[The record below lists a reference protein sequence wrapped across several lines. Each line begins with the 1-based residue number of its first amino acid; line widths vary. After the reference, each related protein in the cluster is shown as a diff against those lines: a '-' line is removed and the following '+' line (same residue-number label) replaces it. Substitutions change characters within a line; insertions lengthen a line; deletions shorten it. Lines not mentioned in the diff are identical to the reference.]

1 MCLDEC
7 PAAGC
12 TQEDAEKA
20 ADRTAAWARR
30 SLAARRSATGALF
43 GIVQGGIYADL
54 RRRCAREISEI
65 GFDGLAIGGLSVG
78 EPRKET
84 FAALDAVIPGLPVDR
99 VRYLMGVGEPGDVI
113 EAIGRGVDLFDCV
126 FPTRVA
132 RNGLALTRRGRV
144 VIRNAAA
151 AEEDIPLDAECGCL
165 TCRRYS
171 RSYLRHLVHA
181 NEILGMRLMTIH
193 NLAFMR
199 DLMARAREAIQGGT
213 FAAFRRDWG
222 SVWKRD
228 QGEPDEISR

>member
-1 MCLDEC
+1 
-7 PAAGC
+7 
-12 TQEDAEKA
+12 
-20 ADRTAAWARR
+20 
-30 SLAARRSATGALF
+30 
-43 GIVQGGIYADL
+43 
-54 RRRCAREISEI
+54 
-65 GFDGLAIGGLSVG
+65 
-78 EPRKET
+78 
-84 FAALDAVIPGLPVDR
+84 
-99 VRYLMGVGEPGDVI
+99 MGVGAPGDVI

-171 RSYLRHLVHA
+171 RAYLRHLVHA

-199 DLMARAREAIQGGT
+199 DLMARAREAIEGGT

-228 QGEPDEISR
+228 QGEPDEIGR